1 VGRERELAPFADAL
15 AADDLPFHVALVHGP
30 GGIGKTALLDEIARL
45 GAEAGA
51 AVARLDGRDLDT
63 TPTAF
68 TAAADAALVADAD
81 RRVLLV
87 DTYEQVEA
95 LDGWLRRTFVPGLRA
110 SDLVVL
116 AGRNRPASEWRT
128 AWPGEVVEVE
138 LRALAPAEAAA
149 YLSDRGIPAA
159 EHARVQAFT
168 HGHPL
173 ALALVTERLRLS
185 GSRPFDPGAE
195 PALLGDLLERFVSSV
210 PSSAH
215 RAALE
220 GGSVVRSITVPLLAD
235 LLPDAADPDALFAW
249 LRSLAFVEAD
259 PRGVRLHD
267 VVRETI
273 EADLRWRD
281 PDRYAALHAR
291 ARHHFADR
299 LRAAATEAERHHAF
313 SDYLHLYRHNAV
325 ARPLIESL
333 QTAWGEARLA
343 GSGPLRE
350 GDTEAVRALVAEHH
364 GEAEAD
370 AVAGWLAR
378 RPRAA
383 EVFYAEEG
391 GVAGFLLTLPL
402 DALDEDERT
411 VDPVAAAVWDAVGT
425 RLRAGERGLLF
436 RSWLD
441 AEAGQGVSAVQSL
454 VFVRTVERYLST
466 SGLAA
471 SVLLTAVPALW
482 APVFELVGLRRL
494 TGAEVADGPLAAFGK
509 DWRSTPPDVWLDAL
523 ADWSPAGLAPPPD
536 ADPVVVL
543 GREAFTDAVRDA
555 LKGYARP
562 HRLAESPLLSARL
575 VREQDGDPVEVLRT
589 LLSDA
594 ADELNQGVR
603 DRPYFRALDATYL
616 RPAPTQALA
625 AERLGVP
632 FSTYRRHLG
641 RGVDHVVDALWDLET
656 GG

>member
-1 VGRERELAPFADAL
+1 
-15 AADDLPFHVALVHGP
+15 
-30 GGIGKTALLDEIARL
+30 
-45 GAEAGA
+45 
-51 AVARLDGRDLDT
+51 
-63 TPTAF
+63 
-68 TAAADAALVADAD
+68 
-81 RRVLLV
+81 
-87 DTYEQVEA
+87 
-95 LDGWLRRTFVPGLRA
+95 
-110 SDLVVL
+110 
-116 AGRNRPASEWRT
+116 
-128 AWPGEVVEVE
+128 
-138 LRALAPAEAAA
+138 
-149 YLSDRGIPAA
+149 
-159 EHARVQAFT
+159 
-168 HGHPL
+168 
-173 ALALVTERLRLS
+173 
-185 GSRPFDPGAE
+185 
-195 PALLGDLLERFVSSV
+195 
-210 PSSAH
+210 
-215 RAALE
+215 
-220 GGSVVRSITVPLLAD
+220 
-235 LLPDAADPDALFAW
+235 
-249 LRSLAFVEAD
+249 
-259 PRGVRLHD
+259 
-267 VVRETI
+267 
-273 EADLRWRD
+273 
-281 PDRYAALHAR
+281 
-291 ARHHFADR
+291 
-299 LRAAATEAERHHAF
+299 
-313 SDYLHLYRHNAV
+313 V

-350 GDTEAVRALVAEHH
+350 GDVEAVRALVAEHH